1 MLMMSIFRQAESP
14 SNQLKI
20 KERKDI
26 WAKRI
31 RATAE
36 AKLDPEWGRACA
48 MANDLKSKDG
58 TVLWALS
65 FIHAWEDAVK
75 MIKEAL

>member
-1 MLMMSIFRQAESP
+1 MHTY
-14 SNQLKI
+14 LK
-20 KERKDI
+20 KEDI
-26 WAKRI
+26 LAKRI

-36 AKLDPEWGRACA
+36 AKLDPEWERACA

-65 FIHAWEDAVK
+65 FIHAWEDAVN

>member
-1 MLMMSIFRQAESP
+1 MQNIVAYLF
-14 SNQLKI
+14 K
-20 KERKDI
+20 KGGYFG
-26 WAKRI
+26 KRI

-36 AKLDPEWGRACA
+36 AKLDPEWERACA

-65 FIHAWEDAVK
+65 FIHAWEDAVN

>member
-1 MLMMSIFRQAESP
+1 M
-14 SNQLKI
+14 
-20 KERKDI
+20 
-26 WAKRI
+26 AKRI

-75 MIKEAL
+75 IIKEAL

>member
-1 MLMMSIFRQAESP
+1 MILNGE
-14 SNQLKI
+14 
-20 KERKDI
+20 
-26 WAKRI
+26 
-31 RATAE
+31 
-36 AKLDPEWGRACA
+36 RACA

-65 FIHAWEDAVK
+65 FIHAWEDAVN

>member
-1 MLMMSIFRQAESP
+1 LNIY
-14 SNQLKI
+14 LK
-20 KERKDI
+20 KEDI
-26 WAKRI
+26 LAKRI

-36 AKLDPEWGRACA
+36 AKLDPEWERACA

-65 FIHAWEDAVK
+65 FIHAWEDTVK
-75 MIKEAL
+75 MIKETL

>member
-1 MLMMSIFRQAESP
+1 MT
-14 SNQLKI
+14 
-20 KERKDI
+20 
-26 WAKRI
+26 KRI

-36 AKLDPEWGRACA
+36 AKLDPEWERACA

-65 FIHAWEDAVK
+65 FIHAWEDTVN

>member
-1 MLMMSIFRQAESP
+1 M
-14 SNQLKI
+14 
-20 KERKDI
+20 
-26 WAKRI
+26 AKRI

-36 AKLDPEWGRACA
+36 AKLDPEWERACA

-65 FIHAWEDAVK
+65 FIHAWEDAVN
-75 MIKEAL
+75 MIKEALSA

>member
-1 MLMMSIFRQAESP
+1 M
-14 SNQLKI
+14 
-20 KERKDI
+20 
-26 WAKRI
+26 AKRI

-36 AKLDPEWGRACA
+36 AKLDPEWERACA

-65 FIHAWEDAVK
+65 FCFGEMDDKYSVQCK
-75 MIKEAL
+75 QNF

>member
-1 MLMMSIFRQAESP
+1 M
-14 SNQLKI
+14 
-20 KERKDI
+20 
-26 WAKRI
+26 
-31 RATAE
+31 ATAE
-36 AKLDPEWGRACA
+36 AKLDPEWERACA

-65 FIHAWEDAVK
+65 FIHAWEDAVN

>member
-1 MLMMSIFRQAESP
+1 M
-14 SNQLKI
+14 
-20 KERKDI
+20 
-26 WAKRI
+26 AKRI

-36 AKLDPEWGRACA
+36 TKLDPEWERACA

-65 FIHAWEDAVK
+65 FIHAWEDAVN

>member
-1 MLMMSIFRQAESP
+1 ME
-14 SNQLKI
+14 
-20 KERKDI
+20 
-26 WAKRI
+26 KRI

-36 AKLDPEWGRACA
+36 AKLDPEWERACA

-75 MIKEAL
+75 IIKEAL

>member
-1 MLMMSIFRQAESP
+1 M
-14 SNQLKI
+14 
-20 KERKDI
+20 
-26 WAKRI
+26 AKRI

-36 AKLDPEWGRACA
+36 AKLDPEWERACA

-65 FIHAWEDAVK
+65 FIHAWEDTVK
-75 MIKEAL
+75 NDKGDIVNLAKFMFWRNG

>member
-1 MLMMSIFRQAESP
+1 MFWRKELEQRHRQNLILNGE
-14 SNQLKI
+14 
-20 KERKDI
+20 
-26 WAKRI
+26 
-31 RATAE
+31 
-36 AKLDPEWGRACA
+36 RACA

-65 FIHAWEDAVK
+65 FIHAWEDAVN